1 MAIDGPF
8 LAEQRTTS
16 ALSTHPLMDIIM
28 KISNTDLTKNW
39 ETLRGKEGIAVKSK
53 NPHDRIV
60 PENG

>member
-1 MAIDGPF
+1 
-8 LAEQRTTS
+8 
-16 ALSTHPLMDIIM
+16 MDIIM